1 MPNNQKSIDAM
12 IENASEKE
20 QIFMAISAISATTQR
35 LSDITTK
42 MIDRFDELTKRIE
55 ALEGKE

>member
-1 MPNNQKSIDAM
+1 
-12 IENASEKE
+12 
-20 QIFMAISAISATTQR
+20 MAISAISATTQR

-55 ALEGKE
+55 ALEGNE